1 MYTRLLSAGLWFFA
15 AVYAGSMLHGV
26 VGVHELVGPLAGL
39 MTAGLIIAD
48 PFHRHSAKAAPPLI
62 PVAAPMRDVVSVA
75 AGMRTQV

>member
-26 VGVHELVGPLAGL
+26 AGVHELVGPLVGL

-48 PFHRHSAKAAPPLI
+48 PVHRLAAKAAPPLT
-62 PVAAPMRDVVSVA
+62 PVAAPIRDVVPA
-75 AGMRTQV
+75 PGGMRTQV